1 MVKGVFLFE
10 RISFPIQC
18 RVRICAQW
26 WTRRGSNPRPYGCE
40 PYALPNWAT
49 SPDMKFLRWEPL
61 AGNWV
66 RLPEK
71 RGYKWT
77 ASPPSWAIGPNQQ
90 FQKRNRR
97 IKQYEIID
105 VAENR
110 TLCAPSWATSPNQ
123 PFFNQ
128 KSYEKQIFEIFGFE
142 EKSRKTR
149 LVNGR
154 RTSAAGCSFIWLQ
167 TQRPP
172 RWTMS
177 PSSLSCNGR

>member
-1 MVKGVFLFE
+1 MVKPEPVCGISVVKREIAVVFTTA
-10 RISFPIQC
+10 ISILVDLIGIEPTTL
-18 RVRICAQW
+18 RMRTVR
-26 WTRRGSNPRPYGCE
+26 S
-40 PYALPNWAT
+40 
-49 SPDMKFLRWEPL
+49 
-61 AGNWV
+61 
-66 RLPEK
+66 
-71 RGYKWT
+71 
-77 ASPPSWAIGPNQQ
+77 PSWAIGPNQQ
-90 FQKRNRR
+90 FQKWNRR